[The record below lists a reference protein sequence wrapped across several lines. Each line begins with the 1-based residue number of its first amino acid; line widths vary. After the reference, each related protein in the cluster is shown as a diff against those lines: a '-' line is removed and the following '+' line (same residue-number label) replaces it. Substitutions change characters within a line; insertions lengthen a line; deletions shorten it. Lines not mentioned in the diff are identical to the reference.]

1 MNDPYEWH
9 NTICRGHFLR
19 KNGYKKAK
27 ENMADLS
34 MNKALAG
41 EYIDIL

>member
-1 MNDPYEWH
+1 M
-9 NTICRGHFLR
+9 TLT
-19 KNGYKKAK
+19 NGIIPFVGVIFCAKTVIKKAK

-34 MNKALAG
+34 MNKALVG